1 VLAATG
7 VVGWAAVA
15 YALVTG
21 LLVIGSHGD
30 NLRRLREGTER
41 RLGEREAVSS
51 NGRG

>member
-1 VLAATG
+1 
-7 VVGWAAVA
+7 VA